1 MAAEKRRDN
10 KGRLLHTGELQ
21 MKDGRYRYKY
31 KDSDGKTVCVYS
43 DRLDVH
49 DPIPVGKKK
58 KTSLRELEKDIKQKL
73 AFHLVT
79 NAGKLTVNELVD
91 RYIGTRENS
100 VRPTTRAGY
109 KTVQNLMQK
118 ESFGKKRID
127 SVKILDA
134 KEFLIKLQKED
145 KKSFS
150 SIHTVRG
157 VLRPAFQ
164 MAVDDD
170 MIIKNPFD
178 FQMMDVL
185 YDDSVTRKPISP
197 EQERNF
203 LNFIKEDKH
212 FSRYYEGIF
221 ILFNTGLRISEFCGL
236 TISDIDFKNKRIN
249 VDHQLQKG
257 KDENGK
263 YDYYIEDTKSKKG
276 ERSLPMSPEV
286 EECFRTIIKKRK
298 PPKIEPSVDGK
309 SGFLYFDKNGNIAHA
324 LHWEHYF
331 KNILEKYNS
340 IYKVELPTITPH
352 VCRHTYCTKM
362 AKKRVSPKALQYL
375 MGHAEIG
382 ITLDVY
388 TTLTDID
395 VEEELREIEARD
407 VGVETG
413 DDYKSDIIK
422 FDDRRQ
428 KVD

>member
-1 MAAEKRRDN
+1 M
-10 KGRLLHTGELQ
+10 
-21 MKDGRYRYKY
+21 
-31 KDSDGKTVCVYS
+31 
-43 DRLDVH
+43 
-49 DPIPVGKKK
+49 K
-58 KTSLRELEKDIKQKL
+58 KTTK
-73 AFHLVT
+73 
-79 NAGKLTVNELVD
+79 
-91 RYIGTRENS
+91 
-100 VRPTTRAGY
+100 AGY
-109 KTVQNLMQK
+109 NTVINHLK
-118 ESFGKKRID
+118 KDDFGSKRID
-127 SVKILDA
+127 KVKQLDA
-134 KEFLIKLQKED
+134 KTWLIKLQQKD
-145 KKSFS
+145 KKSYS
-150 SIHTVRG
+150 SIHSIRG

-164 MAVDDD
+164 LAVDDD
-170 MIIKNPFD
+170 LIRKNPFD
-178 FQMMDVL
+178 FPLVDVVL
-185 YDDSVTRKPISP
+185 NDSARREALTR
-197 EQERNF
+197 EEERNF
-203 LNFIKEDKH
+203 LRFVKEDKH
-212 FSRYYEGIF
+212 FSRYYNGVF
-221 ILFNTGLRISEFCGL
+221 ILLKTGLRISELVGL
-236 TISDIDFKNKRIN
+236 AVNDVDFKNHSITIDHQLHKRGKKGYYIERGAKTLSGN
-249 VDHQLQKG
+249 RVIPMEKPVEECFLSIIKNRNDPEVEPVVDGYSGFLFFDKNGSIMYALHQLQKG